1 MLVISYKLFLFL
13 GGAMGMSF
21 AALLY
26 VTIDKGFGDLGYP
39 LIMGIALV
47 DINNKLF

>member
-13 GGAMGMSF
+13 GGALGISF

-26 VTIDKGFGDLGYP
+26 LTIDKGFGALGCP
-39 LIMGIALV
+39 LIVVFAVV
-47 DINNKLF
+47 DINNNLF

>member
-1 MLVISYKLFLFL
+1 
-13 GGAMGMSF
+13 MSF

-26 VTIDKGFGDLGYP
+26 LTIDKGFGALGCTV
-39 LIMGIALV
+39 IVGFAVV